1 MKMLLN
7 IRPSQPM
14 SGPTHVSVQGTKD
27 LSMKTFNKLATATV
41 VSLGMMTGGASA
53 QQSLRDVAYVTE
65 GLIAVG
71 IAYEI
76 SEVCDSISARTI
88 RGLGYLNQ
96 LSNHAKGLGVTTDQ
110 INVFRKDR
118 TEKNRLESIARQRL
132 ASMGAIPGDAASH
145 CTVGRAEIAKESTI
159 GYLLRG

>member
-1 MKMLLN
+1 M
-7 IRPSQPM
+7 
-14 SGPTHVSVQGTKD
+14 T
-27 LSMKTFNKLATATV
+27 LSKIATAGV
-41 VSLGMMTGGASA
+41 LSLGLMTNAATA
-53 QQSLRDVAYVTE
+53 QQSLRDVGYVTE

-76 SEVCDSISARTI
+76 SEVCDGISARTL

-96 LSNHAKGLGVTTDQ
+96 LQNHAKGLGFTSAQ
-110 INVFRKDR
+110 IDAFRKDKG
-118 TEKNRLESIARQRL
+118 EQDRLEAIARQRL
-132 ASMGAIPGDAASH
+132 AAMGATPGNAASH